1 MGGPMSEAM
10 PWNNNRIPKAFV
22 NLSSPNRSTR
32 ITEVRPTYAPIVE
45 PKTIVY
51 KENVKKSVQYV
62 LKIVAAWKQNSNIK
76 DYINTIGIRVGTNE
90 TRYMVPD

>member
-10 PWNNNRIPKAFV
+10 PWNNNKIPKAFV
-22 NLSSPNRSTR
+22 SLSSPNRSTK

-51 KENVKKSVQYV
+51 MANVKKSVQYV
-62 LKIVAAWKQNSNIK
+62 HKIVAESK
-76 DYINTIGIRVGTNE
+76 
-90 TRYMVPD
+90 